1 MKEQESE
8 RGAVA
13 IEFAL
18 VLPLLLTIIFAIIE
32 LGHAYNV
39 QISVTHAAREAAR
52 TMAVEQVW
60 SDAITAA
67 QDSSP
72 SLDPADLSLTPIPA
86 ACSPDAT
93 IEVRAQYPLPGL
105 TGLMPS
111 GITVTGKA
119 AMQCGG

>member
-1 MKEQESE
+1 MKKQKSE

-13 IEFAL
+13 VEFAL

-60 SDAITAA
+60 SDAVTAA
-67 QDSSP
+67 QTSSP
-72 SLDPADLSLTPIPA
+72 SLDPASLALTPDPA
-86 ACSPDAT
+86 TCSPGAT
-93 IEVRAQYPLPGL
+93 VEVTAQYPLPGL
-105 TGLMPS
+105 TGLMPA